1 MHGSSRVL
9 WERGSTP
16 SPENSNFFHLFNK
29 NLQKYASVRH
39 TPNTE
44 ISGPIPPSNDFFLD
58 PRMCT
63 CLMSHWF

>member
-9 WERGSTP
+9 WERGLTRKII
-16 SPENSNFFHLFNK
+16 NFLNLFNK

-44 ISGPIPPSNDFFLD
+44 ISAPIPLPMIFFWIRACV
-58 PRMCT
+58 PA
-63 CLMSHWF
+63 